1 MPVPDIRKIIQQ
13 NIEGLRRINDR
24 VLPVKVGR
32 AVAESVRQNFRRGGF
47 YGSPWKQPVRRSLGL
62 DGADGQYGPLL
73 SRQNHLMS
81 STDYIPGPARV
92 TIRNDADYAEI
103 HNEGGDITVTSRMKR
118 YFWSRYYR
126 SGTAGQATSRRKAAA
141 HDGESEFW
149 KRMALK
155 RVGSTIRI
163 PRRHFLGESPQVDRI
178 VHDIIDRELKQ
189 FINGINTRRSR

>member
-13 NIEGLRRINDR
+13 NIEDLRRINDR

-81 STDYIPGPARV
+81 STDYIPGPAVPLR
-92 TIRNDADYAEI
+92 
-103 HNEGGDITVTSRMKR
+103 
-118 YFWSRYYR
+118 
-126 SGTAGQATSRRKAAA
+126 
-141 HDGESEFW
+141 
-149 KRMALK
+149 
-155 RVGSTIRI
+155 
-163 PRRHFLGESPQVDRI
+163 
-178 VHDIIDRELKQ
+178 
-189 FINGINTRRSR
+189 

>member
-1 MPVPDIRKIIQQ
+1 MPGSDIRKIIQQ
-13 NIEGLRRINDR
+13 NIEDLRRINDR

-47 YGSPWKQPVRRSLGL
+47 YGSPWKQPIRRSLGL
-62 DGADGQYGPLL
+62 DGAEGQYGPLL

-81 STDYIPGPARV
+81 STDYIPGTARV
-92 TIRNDADYAEI
+92 TIRNDAEYAEI

-126 SGTAGQATSRRKAAA
+126 NGQTGQSMSPRKAAA
-141 HDGESEFW
+141 REGESEFW

-155 RVGSTIRI
+155 RVGSTIQI
-163 PRRHFLGESPQVDRI
+163 PQRHFLGESPHVDRT
-178 VHDIIDRELKQ
+178 VHDIIDKELKQ